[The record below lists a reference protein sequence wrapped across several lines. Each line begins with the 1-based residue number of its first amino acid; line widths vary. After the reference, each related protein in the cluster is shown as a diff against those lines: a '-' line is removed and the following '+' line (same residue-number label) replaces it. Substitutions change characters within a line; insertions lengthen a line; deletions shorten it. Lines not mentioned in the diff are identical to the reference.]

1 MTSTSFPAILT
12 TEKVPLVH
20 LKTSGYIS
28 YYSDSG
34 GVVAFDEPG
43 LVGLDVYFV
52 VESDGYVRQPPH
64 PPRPQPLRRPAN
76 SPILLDIV
84 SALPPRTRILEVSA
98 RSARFLSSSFHAD
111 TCNNIDDVI
120 TTLFEP
126 TGACRSST
134 AKHAWLGARGPPP
147 HLSIRT
153 CCIAV
158 SAPHTHAK
166 YTTLERTHL
175 CLN

>member
-52 VESDGYVRQPPH
+52 VESDGYVRQPLT
-64 PPRPQPLRRPAN
+64 PP
-76 SPILLDIV
+76 
-84 SALPPRTRILEVSA
+84 SATTSSA
-98 RSARFLSSSFHAD
+98 PKLAD
-111 TCNNIDDVI
+111 TAGHCQRAPAAHTN
-120 TTLFEP
+120 P
-126 TGACRSST
+126 RSIGS
-134 AKHAWLGARGPPP
+134 LGAVP
-147 HLSIRT
+147 LI
-153 CCIAV
+153 
-158 SAPHTHAK
+158 
-166 YTTLERTHL
+166 
-175 CLN
+175 